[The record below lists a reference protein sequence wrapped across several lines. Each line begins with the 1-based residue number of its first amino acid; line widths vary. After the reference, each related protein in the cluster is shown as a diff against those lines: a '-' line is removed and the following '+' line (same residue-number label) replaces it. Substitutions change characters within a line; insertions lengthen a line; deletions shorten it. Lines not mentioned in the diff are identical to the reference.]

1 MITGELH
8 NKIDKLWEEFW
19 TGGIANPL
27 QVIEQITFLLFAR
40 MLDMTE
46 TRNEKRAARTGK
58 PLANP
63 IFSKKEQTLR
73 WSKFKN
79 VSAAQ
84 MLPFVRDRVFPHFR
98 SLGGQGSR
106 FAEYMKDAQLMVQK
120 PSLLVSAVNMID
132 VLPLERTDIK
142 GDLYEY
148 LLSKL
153 NQAGVNGQF
162 RTPRHIIRLM
172 VAMLDPKADE
182 TVGDPA
188 CGTAGFLVGS
198 AEYVLEKYTSPAG
211 ILEEEGQ
218 KIFSG
223 DLLSEHQRAHR
234 RRGMF
239 HGSIS
244 MPPCCASRR

>member
-1 MITGELH
+1 MITGDLR

-46 TRNEKRAARTGK
+46 SRNEKRAARTGK
-58 PLANP
+58 PLTNP
-63 IFSKKEQTLR
+63 IFSKNDQELR
-73 WSKFKN
+73 WSQFKN
-79 VSAAQ
+79 LAAPLL
-84 MLPFVRDRVFPHFR
+84 LPLVRDRVFPHFR
-98 SLGGQGSR
+98 ELGGQGSR

-132 VLPLERTDIK
+132 ALPLERTDIK

-153 NQAGVNGQF
+153 SQAGVNGQF
-162 RTPRHIIRLM
+162 RTPRHIIRFM
-172 VAMLDPKADE
+172 VELLDPKADE

-188 CGTAGFLVGS
+188 CGTAGF
-198 AEYVLEKYTSPAG
+198 
-211 ILEEEGQ
+211 
-218 KIFSG
+218 
-223 DLLSEHQRAHR
+223 
-234 RRGMF
+234 
-239 HGSIS
+239 
-244 MPPCCASRR
+244 